1 MLSFLKQLGFLVNI
15 VRGDKKKIDDN
26 QLLSFAGSSGGGV
39 SLSAITEM
47 RVLFPDLLTR
57 AK

>member
-15 VRGDKKKIDDN
+15 VRGDKKIDDN

-39 SLSAITEM
+39 SLSAITL
-47 RVLFPDLLTR
+47 RGWRKL
-57 AK
+57 